1 MLDCRSPDSS
11 FRRRRLL
18 KSDRHILVIGG
29 GAIGLL
35 TARELATAG
44 AQVTVLE
51 RGQPGRES
59 SWAGGG
65 IVSPLFP
72 WRYPDSITALA
83 SWSQTRYP
91 EACAQLA
98 RDTGIDPEFTVN
110 GMLMVAEDEIDT
122 ALAWAARHG
131 RRLETV
137 DAATF
142 RALEPAAAR
151 PPETGLWMPEVGQL
165 RNPRLLAALLADLQ
179 ARGVTLRPD
188 TPVNGLWI
196 RNGVCRGVTTPRGHV
211 EADRVIVC
219 AGAWSGELL
228 GDLPAPPAVRPVRG
242 QMLLF
247 QTTPD
252 TISRIVLED
261 QRYIIPRRD
270 GHVLFGSSMEEV
282 GFDKSTTEA
291 MREELLALVRER
303 FPVMRDAPLVKHWAG
318 LRPGSPAGVPYIS
331 AHPEIGGLYVNAGQF
346 RNGIVIG
353 LASARLA
360 ADLVLERPPILDP
373 APYGWN
379 APRG

>member
-1 MLDCRSPDSS
+1 M
-11 FRRRRLL
+11 

-35 TARELATAG
+35 TARELAIAG
-44 AQVTVLE
+44 VSVTLVE

-72 WRYPDSITALA
+72 WRYLDSITRLA
-83 SWSQTRYP
+83 SWSQAHYP
-91 EACAQLA
+91 ETCAQLA

-110 GMLMVAEDEIDT
+110 GMLMVAEEEIDT
-122 ALAWAARHG
+122 AQTWAARHQ
-131 RRLETV
+131 RHLETV

-142 RALEPAAAR
+142 RQLEPAAVH
-151 PPETGLWMPEVGQL
+151 PPATGLWMPEVGQL
-165 RNPRLLAALLADLQ
+165 RNPRLLAALIADVQ
-179 ARGVTLRPD
+179 ARGVTLRTD
-188 TPVNGLWI
+188 TPVTGL
-196 RNGVCRGVTTPRGHV
+196 RVESGRCLGAQTPAGDLQ
-211 EADRVIVC
+211 ADQVIVC

-228 GDLPAPPAVRPVRG
+228 GALPTPPAVRPVRG

-247 QTTPD
+247 RTAPG

-270 GHVLFGSSMEEV
+270 GHVLFGASMEEV
-282 GFDKSTTEA
+282 GFDKSTTET
-291 MREELLALVRER
+291 MRDELLALVHER

-318 LRPGSPAGVPYIS
+318 LRPGSPAGVPYIA
-331 AHPEIGGLYVNAGQF
+331 AHPEIDGLYVNAGQF

-360 ADLVLERPPILDP
+360 ADLLLERPPILDP